1 MPATYPVKT
10 DEDRDDVNAPYNE
23 IEAFNSIWD
32 ALRWKHVRKRVPVC
46 LKKTLYNRYMLANLI
61 YLGYTIA
68 LLILDFHP
76 DFSPTDTEISNQT
89 SLDQPVMMNEYAN
102 RIYIGKSCDS
112 FFIDLNRIITFVF
125 LRSSYS

>member
-32 ALRWKHVRKRVPVC
+32 ALRWKNVRKRVPVC
-46 LKKTLYNRYMLANLI
+46 FKKTLYNRYMLANLI

-76 DFSPTDTEISNQT
+76 DFSPTGTEISNQT
-89 SLDQPVMMNEYAN
+89 IPSGSSLDQPVMMNDYAN
-102 RIYIGKSCDS
+102 RIYIGKSSDS
-112 FFIDLNRIITFVF
+112 FLLI
-125 LRSSYS
+125 